1 MTEKQ
6 ENLFQSLSRMIDG
19 GTDPGEHHDELW
31 RRYGETVAVL
41 VMDTSGFS
49 RTCSSHGV
57 VHFLTRLMQLRRLCQ
72 PVFQAQGCRRLHFEA
87 DNAYATFASVDEAIQ
102 AAFATHAAI
111 AEAGLM
117 LTESERMRVSIG
129 IGYGELLYS
138 ETLEGYFGEEMN
150 YASKLGEDLAS
161 GDETYITDSAFN
173 NASSEL
179 LTTFQPATSRISG
192 VTLHHH
198 RHRFIPEN

>member
-6 ENLFQSLSRMIDG
+6 ENLFQILSRMIDG

-57 VHFLTRLMQLRRLCQ
+57 VHFLTRLMQLRRLCH
-72 PVFQAQGCRRLHFEA
+72 PVFLAHGCKRLRFEA
-87 DNAYATFASVDEAIQ
+87 DNAFAAFASVDEAIQ
-102 AAFATHAAI
+102 AALATHAAI
-111 AEAGLM
+111 AGEKLM
-117 LTESERMRVSIG
+117 LSDSERMRVSIG
-129 IGYGELLYS
+129 IGYGDMLYS

-150 YASKLGEDLAS
+150 YASKLGEDLAG
-161 GDETYITDSAFN
+161 GDETYITENAYN
-173 NASSEL
+173 NAESTGLAGFQRASSRL
-179 LTTFQPATSRISG
+179 SG
-192 VTLHHH
+192 VDIVHY
-198 RHRFIPEN
+198 RHRYDPQS